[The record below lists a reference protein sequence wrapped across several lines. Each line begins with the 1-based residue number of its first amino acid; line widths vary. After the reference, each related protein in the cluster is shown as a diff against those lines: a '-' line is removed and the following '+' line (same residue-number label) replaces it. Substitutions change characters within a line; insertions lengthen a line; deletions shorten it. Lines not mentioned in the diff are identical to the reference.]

1 MYTQGVWW
9 YRSIKY
15 GHTNI
20 LLQTTQIFL
29 YFMSKSKLLPVKR
42 EHYWQ
47 QLSRNLVVAMTTIAL
62 L

>member
-42 EHYWQ
+42 EHAGSSCQ
-47 QLSRNLVVAMTTIAL
+47 GTL
-62 L
+62 LLP